1 MSTRPKAK
9 DWTYPLS
16 SNEADSQASSDEQ
29 SSYEEETSRS
39 KAIQACHTHEEDS
52 SSDSEDGE
60 GSETGNNSSSDKVN
74 KDSDI
79 EDYFVG
85 DNYEEDSASEDD
97 GSASNAKEAAAT
109 LTKKKNAKPLSEK
122 EILKSRNKEAK
133 SGVVYMSRIPPFMK
147 AVKVRHM
154 LKKYAE
160 IGRIYFIQEDDQKR
174 KRRVKNGGNRRKLFV
189 EGWIEFANKKYAK
202 AVAQMLNN
210 TPMGGKKH
218 GFYHDDLWNLKYL
231 PKFKWRHLVD
241 QLASEQAAKQQRLQS
256 EISQS
261 RRELDSYLKNV
272 DRAKKMASI
281 KTKRDAKIKK
291 GENVRQ
297 FEDKT
302 RSVWQRDVVV
312 HDTGNTAAEET
323 SSANKRRRTQ
333 QSTSIASV
341 LDHIF

>member
-1 MSTRPKAK
+1 MDPPS
-9 DWTYPLS
+9 
-16 SNEADSQASSDEQ
+16 ADEFDDEQ
-29 SSYEEETSRS
+29 STYEEEASRS
-39 KAIQACHTHEEDS
+39 KAIQGRHTHDDDS
-52 SSDSEDGE
+52 SSDSEQDDADEDG
-60 GSETGNNSSSDKVN
+60 KVQSQSASVQED

-79 EDYFVG
+79 DEYFVG
-85 DNYEEDSASEDD
+85 DNYDEDNGDDSEDD
-97 GSASNAKEAAAT
+97 GNASDAKEAASSRKE
-109 LTKKKNAKPLSEK
+109 KKKKSAKPLSEK
-122 EILKSRNKEAK
+122 EILKARNKEAK
-133 SGVVYMSRIPPFMK
+133 SGVVYMSRVPPFMK
-147 AVKVRHM
+147 AIKVRHM

-160 IGRIYFIQEDDQKR
+160 IGRVYFIEEDEQKR

-256 EISQS
+256 EVSQS
-261 RRELDSYLKNV
+261 RRELDAYMKNV

-281 KTKRDAKIKK
+281 KSKRDAKIKK
-291 GENVRQ
+291 GENVEQ
-297 FEDKT
+297 FEV
-302 RSVWQRDVVV
+302 RSRNVWQRDVVV
-312 HDTGNTAAEET
+312 RESSGTADHGQP
-323 SSANKRRRTQ
+323 SSASKRRRTQ
-333 QSTSIASV
+333 QSTNIASV